1 LLEELIKGIINAS
14 SFVAHCH
21 PNCRLIVLASLRY
34 FFHPLYTTFFTL
46 YTLPFSLSIHY
57 LFHSFDKLLG
67 FFSLQTANYSLPSC
81 HRTLSS
87 WGIAAVHNL
96 WDSAFYFGRVIELG
110 ELRELRELRELGEL
124 DELDGDVLELVGA
137 LYPKEQEAP
146 LGLSRPLMAQ
156 EAVLLDL

>member
-1 LLEELIKGIINAS
+1 
-14 SFVAHCH
+14 
-21 PNCRLIVLASLRY
+21 
-34 FFHPLYTTFFTL
+34 
-46 YTLPFSLSIHY
+46 
-57 LFHSFDKLLG
+57 
-67 FFSLQTANYSLPSC
+67 LPSC

-87 WGIAAVHNL
+87 WGIEAVHNL

-110 ELRELRELRELGEL
+110 ELRELRELGEL